1 MLIYLPCLDPNEFL
15 ITGSWSWILFL
26 ALSNVIDQRMIV
38 IQLKRS
44 LCICCFIQSLWW
56 ILPLMRVCSAR
67 STNIS
72 TFLELTG
79 VLIVNLSGISSRV
92 LHLSRNVR
100 WFDIYISFWCSFP
113 KHLHLCHHVRFITI
127 WLFLLDI
134 FIFFILLL
142 YLNLFELMSSSLLL
156 LSQHTYCPVFFRPLS
171 QSLKNCNI

>member
-1 MLIYLPCLDPNEFL
+1 MNS
-15 ITGSWSWILFL
+15 GSQDLSRTWILFL

-44 LCICCFIQSLWW
+44 LCICCFIQRLWW
-56 ILPLMRVCSAR
+56 ILPLTRGCSAL

-100 WFDIYISFWCSFP
+100 WFDIYVSFWCSFP
-113 KHLHLCHHVRFITI
+113 KYLHLYHHVRFITI
-127 WLFLLDI
+127 WLFLLGI
-134 FIFFILLL
+134 FICGIIIILEFVSINVFIFVFIVTTRVL
-142 YLNLFELMSSSLLL
+142 SSLLHTIKSIPQKL
-156 LSQHTYCPVFFRPLS
+156 QHLITLQV
-171 QSLKNCNI
+171 